1 VVWVTELKRT
11 IGYYEKTKIFGA
23 PLSRLCDTKSGVPAI
38 VERLAAHL
46 EAAKGSLSLR
56 FFLTFVLSSLFF
68 VRSDPA
74 TFFVFL
80 TPIRSQQ
87 PTR

>member
-46 EAAKGSLSLR
+46 EAAKGSLSLSL
-56 FFLTFVLSSLFF
+56 FFIAFVLSSFFLFCF
-68 VRSDPA
+68 
-74 TFFVFL
+74 
-80 TPIRSQQ
+80 
-87 PTR
+87 